1 MTLVI
6 LALMKTAISIPD
18 PVFQQ
23 AEVFARKRKM
33 SRSELYTAA
42 LTTYLE
48 CHHITSITEKLN
60 EVYSHVDATLED
72 GWLQAQVATLVQ
84 EDW

>member
-1 MTLVI
+1 
-6 LALMKTAISIPD
+6 MKTAISIPD

-23 AEVFARKRKM
+23 AETFARKQKM

-42 LTTYLE
+42 LTAYLE
-48 CHHITSITEKLN
+48 RHHITSITEKLN
-60 EVYSHVDATLED
+60 EVYSQVDSKLD
-72 GWLQAQVATLVQ
+72 DDLHQAQVTTLPQ